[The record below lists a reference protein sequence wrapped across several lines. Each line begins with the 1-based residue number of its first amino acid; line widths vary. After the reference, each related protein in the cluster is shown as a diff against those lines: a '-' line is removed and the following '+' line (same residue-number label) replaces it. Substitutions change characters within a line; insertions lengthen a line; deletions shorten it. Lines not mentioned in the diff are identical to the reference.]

1 MSLISKIIDYYKWLF
16 GMLSSNKTVLTGNKM
31 TGLLSDLESRI
42 DKAVAAP
49 KATAAPNPA
58 PAPVPEPAP
67 QPTAAET
74 AKTISADKICAK
86 KGVTIRTEGCVDTA
100 PGNYTAWNNVPK
112 YFYVTENG
120 STKRYKFC
128 GPGKST
134 SLIREAAASVRF
146 AVKSS
151 WSKDQLAK
159 ELIKAYNPDMRQ
171 PRRGMKCDFFNVAVI
186 GGMLIVHR
194 YTNDGFGDAD
204 SIKQAGY
211 AYLAD

>member
-16 GMLSSNKTVLTGNKM
+16 GKLSENKM
-31 TGLLSDLESRI
+31 ALPGSKATSLLSGIESRLE
-42 DKAVAAP
+42 
-49 KATAAPNPA
+49 KATASPTSKPA
-58 PAPVPEPAP
+58 PAPASVPEPAP
-67 QPTAAET
+67 QPAPTEA

-86 KGVTIRTEGCVDTA
+86 NGVTIRTEGSVDTA
-100 PGNYTAWNNVPK
+100 PGNFTAWNMVPK
-112 YFYVTENG
+112 YIYVTENG

-134 SLIREAAASVRF
+134 SLIKKAAASVGF

-151 WSKDQLAK
+151 WGKDMLSK
-159 ELIKAYNPDMRQ
+159 ELIRAYNPDMRQ
-171 PRRGMKCDFFNVAVI
+171 PERGKSCDFFNVAVI
-186 GGMLIVHR
+186 GGLLIVHR
-194 YTNDGFGDAD
+194 YTNDGIGFAD